1 MMFESESRMMS
12 YKVTIWIVVVGFPLH
27 LFLTT
32 MKVLGQA
39 DTILG
44 CLLIGFAACNF
55 WYMAANPAVFRVED
69 EFRNITKTGRNA
81 IILPGVFRFVEMV
94 ALSNLPIEPLRWMP
108 YADGLL
114 CFLGALYLWRKISIV
129 VRRNTP
135 KQ

>member
-1 MMFESESRMMS
+1 MCEPGSSKMS
-12 YKVTIWIVVVGFPLH
+12 YKVTIWIVVVGLPLH
-27 LFLTT
+27 LFLMT

-44 CLLIGFAACNF
+44 CLLIGFAACKF
-55 WYMAANPAVFRVED
+55 WYMAKNPAVFRVQD
-69 EFRNITKTGRNA
+69 EFRNITAAGRNA
-81 IILPGVFRFVEMV
+81 IMLPGVFRFVELV
-94 ALSNLPIEPLRWMP
+94 ALSNLPIEPLWWMP